1 MVVIHKKGKTA
12 AGTSTNGIKFKIHG
26 LVFLKEYFSQMYIAC
41 KPMCIA
47 CKPIHARCY
56 GRCRGK
62 PQPRKINVK
71 ENKLASA
78 KCQRRVNLSWCCRVQ
93 GWQW

>member
-1 MVVIHKKGKTA
+1 MIFFFFLILGMVVIHKKGKTA

-26 LVFLKEYFSQMYIAC
+26 LVFLKEQFSQMYIAY

-62 PQPRKINVK
+62 PQPR
-71 ENKLASA
+71 
-78 KCQRRVNLSWCCRVQ
+78 
-93 GWQW
+93 